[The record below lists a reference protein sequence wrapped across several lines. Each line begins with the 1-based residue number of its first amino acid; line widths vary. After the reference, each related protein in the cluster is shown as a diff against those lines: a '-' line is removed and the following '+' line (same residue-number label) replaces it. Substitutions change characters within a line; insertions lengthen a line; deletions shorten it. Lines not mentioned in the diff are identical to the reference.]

1 VPVSENLRFYLAI
14 LMENTFDYHRRL
26 NELAL
31 HFLLSQGEGSI
42 KDRCHLYATEISDEQ
57 FHELAEYVLNE
68 TLEDRFPPNER
79 LDQIRTSF
87 VRALTVNGYQVYAQ
101 EGLFQVM
108 SRFSPD
114 RMQETKEESA
124 TLLNEMG
131 FGAVQGSLDVAEQ
144 LYVKGEFAKSLW
156 NSRKALEDLVKLL
169 AKKLNIE
176 PKDFLSHYVESEH
189 ARELI
194 KKIDQ
199 YACKGHEVE
208 VPEYEA
214 IFGYHLV
221 ISAIYHL
228 LLLQK

>member
-1 VPVSENLRFYLAI
+1 MRKKCPDCGCWNRFEVNKL
-14 LMENTFDYHRRL
+14 
-26 NELAL
+26 
-31 HFLLSQGEGSI
+31 
-42 KDRCHLYATEISDEQ
+42 
-57 FHELAEYVLNE
+57 
-68 TLEDRFPPNER
+68 
-79 LDQIRTSF
+79 F
-87 VRALTVNGYQVYAQ
+87 V
-101 EGLFQVM
+101 E
-108 SRFSPD
+108 
-114 RMQETKEESA
+114 QETPEPK
-124 TLLNEMG
+124 
-131 FGAVQGSLDVAEQ
+131 
-144 LYVKGEFAKSLW
+144 VKAYIPMYEPFKT
-156 NSRKALEDLVKLL
+156 ETC
-169 AKKLNIE
+169 KKCGQVIAQ

>member
-1 VPVSENLRFYLAI
+1 MTVSSNLRFYLAI
-14 LMENTFDYHRRL
+14 LMENTFVYHRQL

-101 EGLFQVM
+101 EGLFQVR

-156 NSRKALEDLVKLL
+156 NSRKALEDLMKLL
-169 AKKLNIE
+169 AKN
-176 PKDFLSHYVESEH
+176 
-189 ARELI
+189 
-194 KKIDQ
+194 
-199 YACKGHEVE
+199 
-208 VPEYEA
+208 
-214 IFGYHLV
+214 
-221 ISAIYHL
+221 
-228 LLLQK
+228 